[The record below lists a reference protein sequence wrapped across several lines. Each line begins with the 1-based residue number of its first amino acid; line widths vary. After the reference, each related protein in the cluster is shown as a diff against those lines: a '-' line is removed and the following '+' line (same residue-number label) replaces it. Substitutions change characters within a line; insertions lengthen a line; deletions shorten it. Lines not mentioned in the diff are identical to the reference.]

1 MATLPTQVRP
11 GDVISSELMNA
22 ILDALFQLQ
31 GSIGGTQVVPNLF
44 GATLLNARGSILQPG
59 RQLQLGLVVDV
70 SGASIDPMA
79 TVNNSLIVLNQNPTA
94 ETRVAPGTP
103 VNLLVS
109 RVSNGSQPPPV
120 NPPTITRTE
129 TAAGSLSTSFAV
141 GATVAIVG
149 TGFSATASQNTVT
162 FNDRPAA
169 SVANDPAD
177 PTRRL
182 LVVVPTQIPGAPVNT
197 GDAPLNG
204 VVLRVST
211 AGAGQVQTTIT
222 VTAPVPNQPTI
233 TQISPLIQDEG
244 ANITITGTN
253 FASNTQVRIRNTMAT
268 IVGTPT
274 ATTIVATVP
283 QFADILAGTPP
294 VPAAVVVSVP
304 ASPTPL
310 EVGFSGTFRVR
321 GV

>member
-1 MATLPTQVRP
+1 MAMLPTQVRP

-31 GSIGGTQVVPNLF
+31 GNIGGTQVVPNLF

-79 TVNNSLIVLNQNPTA
+79 TINNALIVLNQNPGA
-94 ETRVAPGTP
+94 EARVAPGTP

-109 RVSNGSQPPPV
+109 RASSGSQNPPA
-120 NPPTITRTE
+120 NPPTIARTE
-129 TAAGSLSTSFAV
+129 TAGGTVATSFAV
-141 GATVAIVG
+141 GATVVVVG

-182 LVVVPTQIPGAPVNT
+182 LVVVPIQITGAPVNP
-197 GDAPLNG
+197 GDAALNG
-204 VVLRVST
+204 VVLRVT
-211 AGAGQVQTTIT
+211 TQGAGQVQTSIT
-222 VTAPVPNQPTI
+222 VTAPVPSQPTI
-233 TQISPLIQDEG
+233 SQINPLIQDEG

-253 FASNTQVRIRNTMAT
+253 FTSNTQVRIRNTTAT

-283 QFADILAGTPP
+283 QFADIQPGPP
-294 VPAAVVVSVP
+294 VAAAVVVVVP

-310 EVGFSGTFRVR
+310 EVNFTGTFRVR

>member
-22 ILDALFQLQ
+22 ILEALSQLQ
-31 GSIGGTQVVPNLF
+31 GGIGGTQVVPNLF

-70 SGASIDPMA
+70 SGAAIDPLA
-79 TVNNSLIVLNQNPTA
+79 TVNNALIVLNQNPAA
-94 ETRVAPGTP
+94 EARVDPGTP

-109 RVSNGSQPPPV
+109 RASSGGSSPPV
-120 NPPTITRTE
+120 NPPTIARTE
-129 TAAGSLSTSFAV
+129 TPGGSVSTSFAV

-149 TGFSATASQNTVT
+149 TGFSATASQNAVT

-169 SVANDPAD
+169 SVASDPAD

-182 LVVVPTQIPGAPVNT
+182 LVVVPTQITGAPVNP
-197 GDAPLNG
+197 GDAALNG
-204 VVLRVST
+204 VVLRVNT
-211 AGAGQVQTTIT
+211 TGAGQAQTTIT
-222 VTAPVPNQPTI
+222 VTAPVPSQPTI
-233 TQISPLIQDEG
+233 SQVAPLIQDEG

-253 FASNTQVRIRNTMAT
+253 FTSNTQVRIRNVVAT

-283 QFADILAGTPP
+283 QFADIQPGSP
-294 VPAAVVVSVP
+294 VSAAIVVSVP
-304 ASPTPL
+304 ASPSPL
-310 EVGFSGTFRVR
+310 EVSFSGTFRVR

>member
-22 ILDALFQLQ
+22 ILEALSQLQ
-31 GSIGGTQVVPNLF
+31 GGIGGTQIVPNLF

-79 TVNNSLIVLNQNPTA
+79 TVNNALVVLNQNPTA
-94 ETRVAPGTP
+94 EARVVAGTP

-109 RVSNGSQPPPV
+109 RVSNGSQNPPV
-120 NPPTITRTE
+120 NPPTIARTE
-129 TAAGSLSTSFAV
+129 TAGGSVSTSFAV

-149 TGFSATASQNTVT
+149 TGFSATASQNAVT

-182 LVVVPTQIPGAPVNT
+182 LVVVPTQIQGAPVNP
-197 GDAPLNG
+197 GDAALNG

-211 AGAGQVQTTIT
+211 TGAGQVQTTLT
-222 VTAPVPNQPTI
+222 VTAPVPSQPTV
-233 TQISPLIQDEG
+233 TQIAPLIQDEG

-253 FASNTQVRIRNTMAT
+253 FTSNTQVRIRNVAAT
-268 IVGTPT
+268 VVGTPT
-274 ATTIVATVP
+274 ATTLVATVP
-283 QFADILAGTPP
+283 QFADIQPGTP

-304 ASPTPL
+304 ASPSPL
-310 EVGFSGTFRVR
+310 EVNFSGTFRVR
-321 GV
+321 GI

>member
-22 ILDALFQLQ
+22 ILEALSQLQ
-31 GSIGGTQVVPNLF
+31 GGIGGTQIVPNLF

-79 TVNNSLIVLNQNPTA
+79 TVNNALVVLNQNPTA
-94 ETRVAPGTP
+94 EARVVAGTP

-109 RVSNGSQPPPV
+109 RVSNGSQNPPV
-120 NPPTITRTE
+120 NPPTIARTE
-129 TAAGSLSTSFAV
+129 TAGGSVSTSFAV

-149 TGFSATASQNTVT
+149 TGFSATASQNAVT

-182 LVVVPTQIPGAPVNT
+182 LVVVPTQIQGAPVNP
-197 GDAPLNG
+197 GDAALNG

-211 AGAGQVQTTIT
+211 TGAGQVQTTLT
-222 VTAPVPNQPTI
+222 VTAPVPSQPTI
-233 TQISPLIQDEG
+233 TQIAPLIQDEG

-253 FASNTQVRIRNTMAT
+253 FTSNTQVRIRNVAAT
-268 IVGTPT
+268 VVGTPT
-274 ATTIVATVP
+274 ATTLVATVP
-283 QFADILAGTPP
+283 QFADIQPGTP

-304 ASPTPL
+304 ASPSPL
-310 EVGFSGTFRVR
+310 EVNFSGTFRVR
-321 GV
+321 GI

>member
-11 GDVISSELMNA
+11 GDVITSELMNA
-22 ILDALFQLQ
+22 ILEALFQLK
-31 GSIGGTQVVPNLF
+31 GGIGGTQIVPNLF

-70 SGASIDPMA
+70 SGAAIDPMA
-79 TVNNSLIVLNQNPTA
+79 TVNNALIVLNQNPGA
-94 ETRVAPGTP
+94 DARVDPGTP

-109 RVSNGSQPPPV
+109 RASNGGSSPPV
-120 NPPTITRTE
+120 NPPTIARTE
-129 TAAGSLSTSFAV
+129 SAGGTVSTSFAV

-182 LVVVPTQIPGAPVNT
+182 LAVVPTQISGAPVNP
-197 GDAPLNG
+197 GDAALNG
-204 VVLRVST
+204 VVLRVNT
-211 AGAGQVQTTIT
+211 QGAGQVQTSIT
-222 VTAPVPNQPTI
+222 VTAPVPSQPTI
-233 TQISPLIQDEG
+233 SQINPLIQDEG

-253 FASNTQVRIRNTMAT
+253 FTSNTQVRIRNTTAT

-283 QFADILAGTPP
+283 QFADILVGTP
-294 VPAAVVVSVP
+294 VASAVVVSVP
-304 ASPTPL
+304 ASPSPL
-310 EVGFSGTFRVR
+310 EVSFSGTFRVR

>member
-109 RVSNGSQPPPV
+109 RASSGAQNPPA

-129 TAAGSLSTSFAV
+129 TAGGSLSTSFAV
-141 GATVAIVG
+141 GATVAIIG

-182 LVVVPTQIPGAPVNT
+182 LVVVPTQITGAPVNP
-197 GDAPLNG
+197 GDAALNG
-204 VVLRVST
+204 VVLRVNT
-211 AGAGQVQTTIT
+211 QGAGQVQTTIT
-222 VTAPVPNQPTI
+222 VTAPVPSQPTI
-233 TQISPLIQDEG
+233 SQINPLIQDEG
-244 ANITITGTN
+244 KTITITGTN
-253 FASNTQVRIRNTMAT
+253 FTTNTQVRIRNIAAT
-268 IVGTPT
+268 VDT
-274 ATTIVATVP
+274 ATSSSTTLVVTVP
-283 QFADILAGTPP
+283 QFADIQPGTP

>member
-11 GDVISSELMNA
+11 GDVITSELMNA
-22 ILDALFQLQ
+22 ILEALFQLK
-31 GSIGGTQVVPNLF
+31 GCIGGTQIVPNLF
-44 GATLLNARGSILQPG
+44 GATLLNARGSILQPE

-70 SGASIDPMA
+70 SGAAIDPMA
-79 TVNNSLIVLNQNPTA
+79 TVNNALIVLNQNPGA
-94 ETRVAPGTP
+94 DARVDPGTP

-109 RVSNGSQPPPV
+109 RASSGGSSPPV
-120 NPPTITRTE
+120 NPPTIARTE
-129 TAAGSLSTSFAV
+129 SAGGTVSTSFAV

-182 LVVVPTQIPGAPVNT
+182 LVVVPTQINGAPVNP
-197 GDAPLNG
+197 GDAALNG
-204 VVLRVST
+204 VVLRVNT
-211 AGAGQVQTTIT
+211 QGAGQVQTSIT
-222 VTAPVPNQPTI
+222 VTAPVPSQPTI
-233 TQISPLIQDEG
+233 SQINPLIQDEG
-244 ANITITGTN
+244 GNITITGTN
-253 FASNTQVRIRNTMAT
+253 FTSNTQVRIRNTTAT

-283 QFADILAGTPP
+283 QFADILVGTP
-294 VPAAVVVSVP
+294 VASAVVVSVP
-304 ASPTPL
+304 ASPSPL
-310 EVGFSGTFRVR
+310 EVSFSGTFRVR
-321 GV
+321 GA